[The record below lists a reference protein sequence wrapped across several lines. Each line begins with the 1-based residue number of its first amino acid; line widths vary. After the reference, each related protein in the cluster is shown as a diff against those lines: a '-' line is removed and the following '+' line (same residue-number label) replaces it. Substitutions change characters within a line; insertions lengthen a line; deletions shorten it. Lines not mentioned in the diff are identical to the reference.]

1 MFCLGVP
8 AYRLRFHYEG
18 RLSLDTIQ
26 RAYRTFR
33 GLVYVSCM
41 EELLPLSGSL
51 ELDEALF
58 GGRHPGKRGW
68 GAAGK
73 TAVFG
78 IYKRN
83 GRVLT
88 FPVPNRQAA
97 TLQPLIEAHTTPGSL
112 YFTDDFHGY
121 ASLEQRDEH
130 VVVTKE
136 KGRPVGRDHVN
147 GIEGF
152 WSFSKH
158 WLYAYRGI
166 RREQFPL
173 FLKECEWRFNNR
185 ERDLVQLLESLLG
198 RYH

>member
-8 AYRLRFHYEG
+8 AYRLRFQYEG
-18 RLSLDTIQ
+18 RLTLTAIE
-26 RAYRTFR
+26 RTYRVFR
-33 GLVYVSCM
+33 ELVYISCL
-41 EELLPLSGSL
+41 EELVPLSGTL

-58 GGRHPGKRGW
+58 GGRRPGKRGW

-73 TAVFG
+73 VAVFG

-88 FPVPNRQAA
+88 FPVTDRKAV
-97 TLQPLIEAHTTPGSL
+97 TLLPLVEAHTTPGSL
-112 YFTDDFHGY
+112 YFTDDYHGY
-121 ASLEQRDEH
+121 ASLEQRGEH
-130 VVVTKE
+130 IVVTKE

-152 WSFSKH
+152 WSYAKH
-158 WLYAYRGI
+158 WLYTYRGI
-166 RREQFPL
+166 RREYFHL
-173 FLKECEWRFNNR
+173 FLKECEWRYNNR
-185 ERDLVQLLESLLG
+185 DRDLVPLLESLLK

>member
-1 MFCLGVP
+1 MFCPGVP
-8 AYRLRFHYEG
+8 AYRLRFGYAG

-33 GLVYVSCM
+33 ELVYISCM
-41 EELLPLSGSL
+41 EELLPMSGAL

-58 GGRHPGKRGW
+58 GGHRPGRRDW

-88 FPVPNRQAA
+88 FPVPDRKAA
-97 TLQPLIEAHTTPGSL
+97 TLIPLVELHTTPGSL

-121 ASLEQRDEH
+121 ASLEQRGEH

-147 GIEGF
+147 
-152 WSFSKH
+152 
-158 WLYAYRGI
+158 LYSGQANG
-166 RREQFPL
+166 Q
-173 FLKECEWRFNNR
+173 K
-185 ERDLVQLLESLLG
+185 
-198 RYH
+198 